1 MTSKKIDSRI
11 KLLLDSNNVQKKRSI
26 FAICGEKPHLVV
38 PILFNFLRKPKGT
51 VLWCFKK
58 SPAHKEKKLK
68 NKFKKRR
75 VDPDEDPFELFIR
88 SASIRWCYYNETD
101 RILGNSY
108 DLLVIQDF
116 EALTPNVLAR
126 TIETV
131 NGGGIVIFLL
141 KSMESIECLVMDV
154 HKKYQTEMH
163 KDVVSRFNTRFISS
177 LKNCKSFVAVD
188 GLFNPLHIPDNIE
201 EIESSQKPNQNEIK
215 KLSSSFESNPL
226 IGPLVNLCATLDQSK
241 AVVSMIESLAD
252 KTLRTTVSLTASRGR
267 GKSAALGLAVAGAIA
282 NNFCNIFVTSPS
294 PENLKTFFEFV
305 IKGLS
310 ALNLKQNFDFDV
322 INSNEPSHNKS
333 IVTINILNQFNQKI
347 QYVPPKEMSE
357 NSLMKKS
364 AELIIID
371 EAAAIPL
378 PIVKSFLGPYLVFLS
393 STIDGYEGTG
403 RALSI
408 KLIEQLRNE
417 SNKSKLKEIKLEES
431 IRYADGDQVE
441 IWINKLLCLKNVA
454 SKKKKMDS
462 ISNIDNCAL
471 FYINRDVLFN
481 HHPTSE
487 KFLNKLMALYTSSH
501 YKNSPNDLQMM
512 ADAPAHHLFGLLD
525 TKDNVNKKDEKSNM
539 SVPEVLCFIQ
549 VCLEGQ
555 ISEYSVSDK
564 SQNSKRPGDL
574 IPWTLAQQFQDN
586 KFPALS
592 GARVVRIATN
602 PEYVGQGYGRRA
614 LQLLIDYFEG
624 KFINDPDTISHEDGS
639 ETKESHALLI
649 SLEERRPERL
659 DYIGVCYGLTYDL
672 YRFWKS
678 SGFVPVYLR
687 QTANELTGENSC
699 IMIKFLQ
706 HRRTEFSN
714 TISKDWLIEFWTDFR
729 RRFVSLLD
737 RDFKK
742 LPIQL
747 AYEVITSDKSLTQTN
762 NVLLSPSEID
772 VILTNDDFSRY
783 SSFIVN
789 ESVSLHGVFDYLT
802 VLSYFYFTGRF
813 TSELDKEVCNIMI
826 GLGLQ
831 RKSLKEI
838 SKELSINHDTMT
850 SNLRKG
856 LKILSASFLKIKN
869 ANDKT
874 KVEM

>member
-1 MTSKKIDSRI
+1 MNSTKIDSRL
-11 KLLLDSNNVQKKRSI
+11 KLLLDSNNIQKKRSI
-26 FAICGEKPHLVV
+26 FAICGEKPHLAV
-38 PILFNFLRKPKGT
+38 PIVFHFLRKSRGT
-51 VLWCFKK
+51 VLWCYKK
-58 SPAHKEKKLK
+58 DLPHKEKNKK
-68 NKFKKRR
+68 NKKRKF
-75 VDPDEDPFELFIR
+75 DPEDPFEIFVR
-88 SASIRWCYYNETD
+88 STSIRWCYYHETD
-101 RILGNSY
+101 RILGNSF

-131 NGGGIVIFLL
+131 AGGGFIIFLFS
-141 KSMESIECLVMDV
+141 KSMDSIGSLKMDI
-154 HKKYQTEMH
+154 HRKYQTEYGQN
-163 KDVVSRFNTRFISS
+163 KEVVSRFNKRFLSS
-177 LKNCKSFVAVD
+177 LKNCKSFIAMD
-188 GLFNPLHIPDNIE
+188 GHFNLLHIPAKIE
-201 EIESSQKPNQNEIK
+201 EIDSSQKPNQNELK
-215 KLSSSFESNPL
+215 KLSNSFEANPL

-310 ALNLKQNFDFDV
+310 ALHLKQNFDFDI

-333 IVTINILNQFNQKI
+333 IVMVCILNQFNQKI
-347 QYVPPKEMSE
+347 QYVPPKEISE

-378 PIVKSFLGPYLVFLS
+378 PIVKSFLGPYIVFLS

-417 SNKSKLKEIKLEES
+417 ENKSKLKEIRLKES

-441 IWINKLLCLKNVA
+441 IWMNNLLCLKNVG
-454 SKKKKMDS
+454 SQKKKMDS
-462 ISNIDNCAL
+462 NNIDDCAL
-471 FYINRDVLFN
+471 FYINRDTLFN

-487 KFLNKLMALYTSSH
+487 KFLNKLMYLYTSSH

-512 ADAPAHHLFGLLD
+512 ADAPAHHLFCLLHA
-525 TKDNVNKKDEKSNM
+525 KANVKKKDKNSNM

-555 ISEYSVSDK
+555 IDEYSISDR

-574 IPWTLAQQFQDN
+574 IPWTLAQQFQDA

-592 GARVVRIATN
+592 GARVVRIATH
-602 PEYVGQGYGRRA
+602 PEYVGHGYGRRA

-624 KFINDPDTISHEDGS
+624 EFLADPDYISNEDFS
-639 ETKESHALLI
+639 ESQALLVY
-649 SLEERRPERL
+649 LEKRRPERL
-659 DYIGVCYGLTYDL
+659 DYIGVCYGVTYDL

-687 QTANELTGENSC
+687 QTTNELTGENSC
-699 IMIKFLQ
+699 IMVKLLQ

-714 TISKDWLIEFWTDFR
+714 KSSKDWLIEFWTDFR

-747 AYEVITSDKSLTQTN
+747 AYEIITSDKSLSSTN

-772 VILTNDDFSRY
+772 VILTNDDVSRY
-783 SSFIVN
+783 SSLVVN

-813 TSELDKEVCNIMI
+813 TSELDKEVYNIMI
-826 GLGLQ
+826 GLVLQ
-831 RKSLKEI
+831 RKSLEEI
-838 SKELSINHDTMT
+838 SKELSINHDTMK
-850 SNLRKG
+850 SNLGKG
-856 LKILSASFLKIKN
+856 LKILSASFLQIKN

-874 KVEM
+874 KVAM